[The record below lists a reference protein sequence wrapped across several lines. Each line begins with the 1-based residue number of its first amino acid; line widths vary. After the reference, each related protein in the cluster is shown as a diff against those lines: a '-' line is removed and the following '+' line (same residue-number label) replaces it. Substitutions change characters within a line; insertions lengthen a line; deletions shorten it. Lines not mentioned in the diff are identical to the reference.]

1 MRMEM
6 ARVALSLACS
16 MSCSRAFGSVFATF
30 RPDDRRRVPARS
42 ARTNSRCVCR
52 RPSGVAYQSASSASD
67 LNLGTLGDLRGI
79 FPPLR
84 RIHFVGG
91 HGAEPLAPNR
101 EDHDQGP
108 VGCCFHDS
116 AQAVPNREDHDQVAV
131 GCCFPKSFHRSSPWT
146 VFAGIVTCG
155 RTATSSTSK
164 GVTAWRRMWP
174 TLAASQS
181 KPLISSIPCL
191 VYTMIVYTV
200 NGACYAVDAV
210 TPVHVADQVALGV
223 FGKRLVVSVEATA

>member
-101 EDHDQGP
+101 EDHDQ
-108 VGCCFHDS
+108 
-116 AQAVPNREDHDQVAV
+116 VAV
-131 GCCFPKSFHRSSPWT
+131 GCCFPNSFPRYSPWT
-146 VFAGIVTCG
+146 DRDFFDREGSDRMAQDVAHVG
-155 RTATSSTSK
+155 
-164 GVTAWRRMWP
+164 GVSIEAFDFVHPMLSIYDDRIYSQRGLLRR
-174 TLAASQS
+174 
-181 KPLISSIPCL
+181 
-191 VYTMIVYTV
+191 
-200 NGACYAVDAV
+200 
-210 TPVHVADQVALGV
+210 
-223 FGKRLVVSVEATA
+223 